1 MLSTGTQSDNR
12 PASVAHYLS
21 EQQRG
26 RVKQLSRS
34 WVWRLELP
42 TWILIGVIYTGW
54 FVTVIYWQQVGV
66 VMGSVLLIL
75 LSTWYMSLQHELIH
89 GHPTRWRWVN
99 QLFGTLPLA
108 VWYPYGLYRDSHIQ
122 HHCDENL
129 THPEKDPESYYYTG
143 EQWKYLSPLLKRIVR
158 ASNTFLGR
166 VVLGPV
172 LDIIDTIRSAA
183 RAFLSGDRQA
193 IAMWLVHLGL
203 LIGLFHWIASYGI
216 STLFYL
222 LVVSYPAL
230 SLTKVRSFFE
240 HRAVENS
247 AARSTLNEAAWPW
260 RLLFLNLNYHLVHH
274 DLPSLPW
281 YGLRQ
286 IYLENRVE
294 YQHRS
299 EQFVVH
305 GYNQWLEAHAFT
317 ALEIEIHPFYD
328 SEEKALADKKWHGV
342 IENRRRSPSIEAAN
356 QLKEGC

>member
-1 MLSTGTQSDNR
+1 MPTADTQSDNR
-12 PASVAHYLS
+12 PVSVAHYLS
-21 EQQRG
+21 EQQQA

-34 WVWRLELP
+34 WLWRLELP

-54 FVTVIYWQQVGV
+54 FATVIYWQQMGV
-66 VMGSVLLIL
+66 LMGSVLLIL

-99 QLFGTLPLA
+99 QLLGTLPLA

-129 THPEKDPESYYYTG
+129 THPEKDPESYYYAA
-143 EQWKYLSPLLKRIVR
+143 EQWKYLSPSFKRVVR
-158 ASNTFLGR
+158 TSNTFLGR
-166 VVLGPV
+166 LVLGPA
-172 LDIIDTIRSAA
+172 LDIIDTISSAA
-183 RAFLSGDRQA
+183 RAFLAGDRQA
-193 IAMWLVHLGL
+193 MAMWLVHLGL
-203 LIGLFHWIASYGI
+203 LIGLLHWVASYGI
-216 STLFYL
+216 SPFFYI
-222 LVVSYPAL
+222 LVIGYPAL
-230 SLTKVRSFFE
+230 SLTKIRSFFE
-240 HRAVENS
+240 HRAVDNS

-305 GYNQWLEAHAFT
+305 GYNQWLEAYAFT

-328 SEEKALADKKWHGV
+328 SENKTLIEQERYGV
-342 IENRRRSPSIEAAN
+342 IECSGHSSPSIESRSST
-356 QLKEGC
+356 

>member
-1 MLSTGTQSDNR
+1 MPTADTQSDNR
-12 PASVAHYLS
+12 PVSVAHYLS
-21 EQQRG
+21 EQQQA

-34 WVWRLELP
+34 WLWRLELP

-54 FVTVIYWQQVGV
+54 FATVIYWQQMGV
-66 VMGSVLLIL
+66 LMGSVLLIL

-99 QLFGTLPLA
+99 QLLGTLPLA

-129 THPEKDPESYYYTG
+129 THPEKDPESYYYG
-143 EQWKYLSPLLKRIVR
+143 AEQWKYLSPSFKRVVR

-166 VVLGPV
+166 LVLGPA
-172 LDIIDTIRSAA
+172 LDIIDTISSAA
-183 RAFLSGDRQA
+183 RAFLAGDRQA
-193 IAMWLVHLGL
+193 MAMWLVHLGL
-203 LIGLFHWIASYGI
+203 LIGLLHWIASYGI
-216 STLFYL
+216 PPLFYL
-222 LVVSYPAL
+222 LVIGYPAL
-230 SLTKVRSFFE
+230 SLTKIRSFFE
-240 HRAVENS
+240 HRAVDNS
-247 AARSTLNEAAWPW
+247 AARSTLNEVAWPW

-305 GYNQWLEAHAFT
+305 GYNQWLEAYAFT

-328 SEEKALADKKWHGV
+328 SENKTLIEQERYGV
-342 IENRRRSPSIEAAN
+342 IECSGHSSRSIESR
-356 QLKEGC
+356 